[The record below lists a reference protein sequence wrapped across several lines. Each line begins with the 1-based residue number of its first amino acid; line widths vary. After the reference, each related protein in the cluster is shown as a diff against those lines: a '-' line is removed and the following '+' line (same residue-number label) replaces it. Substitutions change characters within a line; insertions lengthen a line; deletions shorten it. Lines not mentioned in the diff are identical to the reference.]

1 MPVFSGMIGGQWFD
15 NIKPETQAYFTRN
28 PDVLKSYQDKNYGK
42 SADQFAQF
50 HYDNFGNGEKR
61 VWGALPAESSGSVTP
76 TGAGT
81 SVTPTGAGTSVT
93 STGAGTSVTPPGKAV
108 DPKPVGYQP
117 VTTGVNGGQGSQPAG
132 AGSTT
137 APGTV
142 ASGAATNQQLD
153 VGGIV
158 GSVLK
163 GLEPLLSNSNNKST
177 TPVTQQVDQSQLTS
191 SQLSSI
197 LAGNSALNQQAQS
210 NAMQIANSRGMANSS
225 MAAGMGTEAL
235 ISQALPIA
243 QSNSSMYANQAAI
256 NQNALNQFALTNL
269 QGEIQSNLAKSN
281 FGYSLGSGI
290 VNNFLQSKRDDAERD
305 FQRETA
311 ATGQGYALDRMR
323 AEYSQQDKARL
334 SQNDFAAGQQD
345 KQNTF
350 VAGQQ
355 DKQNT
360 FVAGQQE
367 KQNAFTAT
375 QQDKSQAFQLEQL
388 KQNMNLAYD
397 KMTVDQVNTYAQGY
411 LNLVQS
417 NMLEP
422 DKSIAV
428 SRYSSI
434 YGFHDGF
441 TPATGIDMS
450 PLPKKGGG

>member
-1 MPVFSGMIGGQWFD
+1 MPAFSGMIGGQWFD

-28 PDVLKSYQDKNYGK
+28 HDVLKSYQANNYGK

-61 VWGALPAESSGSVTP
+61 VWGALPAEPSGSVTP

-81 SVTPTGAGTSVT
+81 SGTTTGAGTSGT
-93 STGAGTSVTPPGKAV
+93 TTGAGTS
-108 DPKPVGYQP
+108 
-117 VTTGVNGGQGSQPAG
+117 
-132 AGSTT
+132 
-137 APGTV
+137 GTV

-163 GLEPLLSNSNNKST
+163 GLEPLLSKSNNKST
-177 TPVTQQVDQSQLTS
+177 TPVTQQVDPSQLTS

-225 MAAGMGTEAL
+225 IAAGMGTEAL

-243 QSNSSMYANQAAI
+243 QSNSSMYANQAAN

-269 QGEIQSNLAKSN
+269 QGEIQSNLAKNN
-281 FGYSLGSGI
+281 FGYGLGSGI
-290 VNNFLQSKRDDAERD
+290 VNNFLQSKRDDADRD

-334 SQNDFAAGQQD
+334 SQNDFAASQQDKQNAYLASQQD
-345 KQNTF
+345 KQNTYL
-350 VAGQQ
+350 
-355 DKQNT
+355 
-360 FVAGQQE
+360 AGQQE
-367 KQNAFTAT
+367 KQNSFTAT
-375 QQDKSQAFQLEQL
+375 QQDKQQAFQLEQL

-397 KMTVDQVNTYAQGY
+397 KMTVDQVNTYANGY
-411 LNLVQS
+411 LSIVNS
-417 NMLEP
+417 NMPLAE
-422 DKSIAV
+422 KELALSG
-428 SRYSSI
+428 YSAI
-434 YGFHDGF
+434 YGFHDNM
-441 TPATGIDMS
+441 ATDTS
-450 PLPKKGGG
+450 VDLSALPVASGG

>member
-93 STGAGTSVTPPGKAV
+93 PPYKAV

-177 TPVTQQVDQSQLTS
+177 TPVTQQVDPSQLTS

-243 QSNSSMYANQAAI
+243 QSNSSMYANQAAT

-334 SQNDFAAGQQD
+334 SQNDF
-345 KQNTF
+345 
-350 VAGQQ
+350 
-355 DKQNT
+355 
-360 FVAGQQE
+360 VAGQQE
-367 KQNAFTAT
+367 KQNSFTAT
-375 QQDKSQAFQLEQL
+375 QQDKPQAFQLEQL

-397 KMTVDQVNTYAQGY
+397 KMTVDQVNTYANGY
-411 LNLVQS
+411 LSIVNS
-417 NMLEP
+417 NMLAE
-422 DKSIAV
+422 DKAITLSN
-428 SRYSSI
+428 YSTI

-441 TPATGIDMS
+441 TPATGVDMS
-450 PLPKKGGG
+450 ALPKKGGG

>member
-1 MPVFSGMIGGQWFD
+1 M
-15 NIKPETQAYFTRN
+15 RN
-28 PDVLKSYQDKNYGK
+28 PDVLKSYQEKNYGK

-61 VWGALPAESSGSVTP
+61 VWGALPAESSG
-76 TGAGT
+76 

-243 QSNSSMYANQAAI
+243 QSNSSMYANQAAT

-334 SQNDFAAGQQD
+334 SQNDFA
-345 KQNTF
+345 
-350 VAGQQ
+350 AGQQ

>member
-1 MPVFSGMIGGQWFD
+1 MPVFSGTIGGQWFD
-15 NIKPETQAYFTRN
+15 NIKPETQAYFMRN
-28 PDVLKSYQDKNYGK
+28 PDVLKSYQANNYGK

-81 SVTPTGAGTSVT
+81 SVTP
-93 STGAGTSVTPPGKAV
+93 PGKVV

-132 AGSTT
+132 SGSTT

-142 ASGAATNQQLD
+142 ARGAATNQQLD

-163 GLEPLLSNSNNKST
+163 GLEPLLSKSNNKST
-177 TPVTQQVDQSQLTS
+177 TPVTQQVDPSQLTS

-197 LAGNSALNQQAQS
+197 LAGNSSLNQQAQS

-225 MAAGMGTEAL
+225 IAAGMGTEAL

-243 QSNSSMYANQAAI
+243 QSNSSMYANQAAT

-269 QGEIQSNLAKSN
+269 QGEIQSNLAKTN

-290 VNNFLQSKRDDAERD
+290 VNNFLQSKRDNAERD

-355 DKQNT
+355 
-360 FVAGQQE
+360 E

-375 QQDKSQAFQLEQL
+375 QQDKSQAFQLDQL

-397 KMTVDQVNTYAQGY
+397 KMTVDQVNTYANGY
-411 LNLVQS
+411 LSIVNS
-417 NMLEP
+417 NMLAE
-422 DKSIAV
+422 DKAIALTN
-428 SRYSSI
+428 YSLI
-434 YGFHDGF
+434 YGFSDGYQP
-441 TPATGIDMS
+441 TTGVDMS
-450 PLPKKGGG
+450 ALPAAEGG